1 MAHDAPANSKTHA
14 YAKPRHPPRHRNPRA
29 RPGVARRPPGRCLL
43 AEAPVL
49 SAVAPVVAAVFASV
63 APAVDAVS
71 DDHGTA
77 EGGRQS
83 VPQAAARR
91 RTVRRWLL
99 SQFLSHSPPS
109 GAVHQCSLGWCLC
122 SSRTVADAGER
133 WPALLESVLGPVVE
147 ICVLPLESERF
158 ALPSSERQGHD
169 PACAAGD
176 GSPGCTCAAILTST
190 VRCRASDHR
199 DRPGFPMAAA
209 RTCRAFR
216 PVSPDHT
223 WERSPRLILDN
234 CHLRPL
240 PPFPPR
246 ALNAHILRRRGGAH
260 ITRHGGSAQAAG
272 TAPCRQA

>member
-1 MAHDAPANSKTHA
+1 MNQQAKTPAQLSAERLMGAGGMAHDAPANSKTHA

-133 WPALLESVLGPVVE
+133 WPALLESVLG
-147 ICVLPLESERF
+147 
-158 ALPSSERQGHD
+158 ATPSRVRISYPP
-169 PACAAGD
+169 PA
-176 GSPGCTCAAILTST
+176 LTSEN
-190 VRCRASDHR
+190 VRAS
-199 DRPGFPMAAA
+199 PSLGLAVA
-209 RTCRAFR
+209 R
-216 PVSPDHT
+216 PVG
-223 WERSPRLILDN
+223 
-234 CHLRPL
+234 C
-240 PPFPPR
+240 
-246 ALNAHILRRRGGAH
+246 GGFA
-260 ITRHGGSAQAAG
+260 
-272 TAPCRQA
+272 